1 MAGPWRDF
9 GHELVCEMA
18 DVKSS
23 GGKQAADIAA
33 MSFEAAL
40 SELQDL
46 VKSLERGD
54 NKLDEAIN
62 AYERGALLKAHCE
75 AKLKE
80 AQLKVE
86 KIVLGA
92 DGKVSTAPANITD

>member
-1 MAGPWRDF
+1 MAQQKG
-9 GHELVCEMA
+9 
-18 DVKSS
+18 
-23 GGKQAADIAA
+23 DIAK
-33 MSFEAAL
+33 MSFEEAL
-40 SELQDL
+40 AELQDL

-54 NKLDEAIN
+54 NKLDDAIN
-62 AYERGALLKAHCE
+62 AYERGAQLKAHCE

-92 DGKVSTAPANITD
+92 DGKVTAAPANIAD

>member
-1 MAGPWRDF
+1 
-9 GHELVCEMA
+9 MA
-18 DVKSS
+18 DARNN
-23 GGKQAADIAA
+23 GGKAVDISA
-33 MSFEAAL
+33 MSFEQAL
-40 SELQDL
+40 AELQDL

-54 NKLDEAIN
+54 NKLDDAIN

-92 DGKVSTAPANITD
+92 DGKVATAPANITD